1 MSTVLDI
8 DQMTLEEK
16 LRAMEALW
24 DDLCRKDAVPVPQW
38 HKDILDERERQVEEG
53 KAEFSDWDIA
63 KRRITERIPCR

>member
-38 HKDILDERERQVEEG
+38 HKDILDERERQIEAG
-53 KAEFSDWDIA
+53 KAEFIDWDIA
-63 KRRITERIPCR
+63 KRRITESTS

>member
-16 LRAMEALW
+16 LRTMEALW

-38 HKDILDERERQVEEG
+38 HKDILDERERQIQEG
-53 KAEFSDWDIA
+53 KVEFIDWDIA
-63 KRRITERIPCR
+63 KRRITERTS

>member
-24 DDLCRKDAVPVPQW
+24 DDLCRKNAVPVPQW
-38 HKDILDERERQVEEG
+38 HKDILDERERQIEAG
-53 KAEFSDWDIA
+53 KAEFIDWDIA
-63 KRRITERIPCR
+63 KRRITERSS

>member
-16 LRAMEALW
+16 LRAMEAPW

-38 HKDILDERERQVEEG
+38 HKDILDERERQIEAG
-53 KAEFSDWDIA
+53 KAEFIDWDIA
-63 KRRITERIPCR
+63 KRRITERSS

>member
-16 LRAMEALW
+16 LRAMKALW
-24 DDLCRKDAVPVPQW
+24 DDLCRKDTVPVPQW

-53 KAEFSDWDIA
+53 KAEFIDWDIA
-63 KRRITERIPCR
+63 KRRIAERSS

>member
-63 KRRITERIPCR
+63 KRRINERSS

>member
-63 KRRITERIPCR
+63 KRRITERSS

>member
-38 HKDILDERERQVEEG
+38 HKDILDERERQIEAG
-53 KAEFSDWDIA
+53 KAEFIDWDIA
-63 KRRITERIPCR
+63 KRRITERSS